1 MIGLSLARNEERKV
15 YKAGVGISEGSILLL
30 CSSERA
36 ITVYYDV
43 IHDAGRDNN
52 RRMAFEALE
61 RCSVRLGTGEGE
73 GRGANPFGLAKD
85 SLSALFIRIIWP
97 LDNLWPC
104 NLSTDALAHVL
115 VLCLFLSAL
124 DNSFSPPFPFST
136 RGIFIR
142 SIAIEDIGWMN
153 FTLELIIFPVEGINT
168 VQYCPLINW
177 RQITR
182 RCKTIG
188 ASTLKVFDRE
198 FVLVATPLLIDYRSP
213 AESA

>member
-1 MIGLSLARNEERKV
+1 MFRATGH
-15 YKAGVGISEGSILLL
+15 EG
-30 CSSERA
+30 
-36 ITVYYDV
+36 
-43 IHDAGRDNN
+43 
-52 RRMAFEALE
+52 
-61 RCSVRLGTGEGE
+61 GE

-115 VLCLFLSAL
+115 LLCLFLSAL
-124 DNSFSPPFPFST
+124 DNSNNNFSLPSLFPHAGYLSVQLRSRILDGWIFTRINISSRGNLCSRINPF
-136 RGIFIR
+136 
-142 SIAIEDIGWMN
+142 
-153 FTLELIIFPVEGINT
+153 
-168 VQYCPLINW
+168 INW

-198 FVLVATPLLIDYRSP
+198 FVVVATPLLIDYRSP